1 MVKKNMEEREF
12 NELLKK
18 ALPKEFVKMKETIGK
33 KNYDTLNIISGT
45 LLSDA
50 VIFMKKIGV
59 LEEFLENKNEISHML
74 INSILENREKE
85 RC

>member
-1 MVKKNMEEREF
+1 MEEREF

>member
-1 MVKKNMEEREF
+1 
-12 NELLKK
+12 
-18 ALPKEFVKMKETIGK
+18 
-33 KNYDTLNIISGT
+33 
-45 LLSDA
+45 
-50 VIFMKKIGV
+50 MKKIGV

>member
-1 MVKKNMEEREF
+1 MEYKEF
-12 NELLKK
+12 NEILKK
-18 ALPKEFVKMKETIGK
+18 SMTKEFDKMKGTLGEK
-33 KNYDTLNIISGT
+33 RYDTLNIISGT

-74 INSILENREKE
+74 INSVLENRKKK
-85 RC
+85 

>member
-1 MVKKNMEEREF
+1 MEEREF

-50 VIFMKKIGV
+50 VVFMKKMGV
-59 LEEFLENKNEISHML
+59 LEEFLMDKNEISHML
-74 INSILENREKE
+74 INSFLKNRK
-85 RC
+85 